1 MAGKSIGKLSIGV
14 DLDADKA
21 QQGLATLSAEVRSL
35 GSSITNMGKNFA
47 SSFTA
52 GFGVGSLSQIVS
64 DLGTKLAELVK
75 YTYEFQTKMEAA
87 SLKLKDAFSVGFSQ
101 DGLKNLMAQT
111 GLEIDELAARLEK
124 LGNLGSGRESAGQI
138 VRGAQIMDP
147 KFGGDGKSQ
156 EALIKT
162 LEKLRSQFTA
172 SDKDL
177 ESFARRGYKVYEQLA
192 QVLGVSADEAER
204 LAKAGKVGAGDAA
217 AALKGA
223 YIRNAREAAGYT
235 VGSSGGMEG
244 IGVTE
249 KSKAEIAAEVKA
261 DQERVAGE
269 VQRQRLLDFAKDA
282 AEKLKTESDRLV
294 EEIAGIAGEIE
305 RSAKLSDPKSLES
318 LDTLKKYQESLKDKL
333 ADLVNSEWMK
343 QIDQISA
350 DFEKQEKERL
360 EKQARIDSLL
370 GEGLG
375 LYEQYARKNADIM
388 KRFNEMAE
396 KLDGDQRLAVLNARD
411 RALKKSAASEDEQ
424 FMDANQ
430 KLANRMAELQDS
442 MRKAAAIGDTAAVN
456 RFQTALG
463 IEGRK
468 IAALGTRQQGSNLAT
483 LNDYGGQEWAQARVR
498 AWDTDNRS
506 DADKYKEGLD
516 KLNMIN
522 EQTGKDV
529 KRMADAVEKLGIP
542 QPVSLGKR

>member
-1 MAGKSIGKLSIGV
+1 M
-14 DLDADKA
+14 
-21 QQGLATLSAEVRSL
+21 
-35 GSSITNMGKNFA
+35 
-47 SSFTA
+47 
-52 GFGVGSLSQIVS
+52 
-64 DLGTKLAELVK
+64 
-75 YTYEFQTKMEAA
+75 
-87 SLKLKDAFSVGFSQ
+87 
-101 DGLKNLMAQT
+101 
-111 GLEIDELAARLEK
+111 
-124 LGNLGSGRESAGQI
+124 
-138 VRGAQIMDP
+138 
-147 KFGGDGKSQ
+147 
-156 EALIKT
+156 
-162 LEKLRSQFTA
+162 
-172 SDKDL
+172 
-177 ESFARRGYKVYEQLA
+177 
-192 QVLGVSADEAER
+192 SADEAER